1 MKTKNNQ
8 TVGFSYYGLSLLAF
22 LKASHPDKATNI
34 EFINARADVANVT
47 FSDAIVE
54 GYSQIGATELANE
67 VLYKGL
73 HFSKHDTIVDI
84 LWSEFANEILE
95 SQAKEVA
102 IKLYPRLTE
111 VFSKYDLTDD
121 FAGSIE
127 YGLFYTE
134 LTGAILICLE
144 EDGVQ

>member
-34 EFINARADVANVT
+34 EFINARADVASVT
-47 FSDAIVE
+47 FSDAIVG

-73 HFSKHDTIVDI
+73 HFYV
-84 LWSEFANEILE
+84 
-95 SQAKEVA
+95 
-102 IKLYPRLTE
+102 Y
-111 VFSKYDLTDD
+111 FS
-121 FAGSIE
+121 
-127 YGLFYTE
+127 
-134 LTGAILICLE
+134 C
-144 EDGVQ
+144 VQIM